1 MEDDTNQVESANT
14 SIDGEEVIDK
24 LNSLQI
30 ETNKVNQNMNN
41 EEQHSLMPDFN
52 NGDFKDEEDENPFE
66 PQYSDVILDSSDIE
80 KNFRVSP
87 NVGDQLKIS
96 LQDTRVIDTM
106 LEMFF
111 HFQWNNFLH
120 NVVYDVVQ
128 QIFNGPSK

>member
-1 MEDDTNQVESANT
+1 
-14 SIDGEEVIDK
+14 
-24 LNSLQI
+24 
-30 ETNKVNQNMNN
+30 
-41 EEQHSLMPDFN
+41 MPDFN

-128 QIFNGPSK
+128 QIFNGPLKIGYNKQ

>member
-87 NVGDQLKIS
+87 TLEIS
-96 LQDTRVIDTM
+96 
-106 LEMFF
+106 
-111 HFQWNNFLH
+111 
-120 NVVYDVVQ
+120 
-128 QIFNGPSK
+128 